1 MKPAPPCLLLLLQGE
16 PLKQPL
22 SKEYDRLLKELRERE
37 AARFG
42 ELCPP
47 CPLDLDDVRL
57 CAAIAHSLSL
67 SCNSSFHKDLT

>member
-1 MKPAPPCLLLLLQGE
+1 MKPAPPCLLLLQGE

-57 CAAIAHSLSL
+57 CTTISHS
-67 SCNSSFHKDLT
+67 